1 MKKVDSSILKPAM
14 SVDMVDGMSVEL
26 PSALL
31 QLNSGL
37 LFGSGERSGML
48 PPLPSS
54 LFGARTSGQGTP
66 GGQAGDAADLQMP
79 KAMSLELLPSS
90 WLHSYS
96 GLLQDL
102 KDAVGERDA
111 DQQTGAPAGAGAAA
125 AGGVFGGKQGSGGFG
140 LGGNGQAA
148 QPAAAAAAAG
158 VGGGLNMQLSGVL
171 DTSMD
176 VGQALDELMAGA
188 DLQ

>member
-14 SVDMVDGMSVEL
+14 SVEMMDGMSVEL
-26 PSALL
+26 PSGLL

-54 LFGARTSGQGTP
+54 FFGARTSGQATP
-66 GGQAGDAADLQMP
+66 AEGGALQMP

-90 WLHSYS
+90 LLQSFS
-96 GLLQDL
+96 GLLPDL
-102 KDAVGERDA
+102 DVLGERDA
-111 DQQTGAPAGAGAAA
+111 NQR
-125 AGGVFGGKQGSGGFG
+125 
-140 LGGNGQAA
+140 
-148 QPAAAAAAAG
+148 AAAAAAG
-158 VGGGLNMQLSGVL
+158 VVGLGNNGQTAQRDAAAAGGDVGGGLGMRRSGGL

-176 VGQALDELMAGA
+176 VGQALDEIMAVA
-188 DLQ
+188 DLQQA